1 MVQRFVRLLSPTLL
15 LLSACASV
23 LAGCEGDTLAA
34 QAELELSPERLDFG
48 AVATGEAR
56 TLSLSLRNRSPT
68 AVLDISK
75 LTLAAGTSP
84 AFTLGPAPAR
94 LEPGAEATVAV
105 RYTADDGEPDAGH
118 VQLESN
124 ARNAPRILVPLESSA
139 TTPALRVVPDRLDMG
154 NLAAGDRVARTL
166 EVHND
171 GLDVLALSRVS
182 LRTAGFQG
190 EACRDDGDCRDG
202 RCATSLGGLLC
213 AIDCAAAACPAPYS
227 CDGAHP
233 LGPRCTE
240 RARAPRLV
248 TRGFTLTD
256 AAPALIPPGG
266 MLALSVAYAPDR
278 DDRGAAQLV
287 LDSDDPERPFLAVPV
302 LGRPDDLPP
311 VAAAERAPPLTG
323 ALLPGSRI
331 GVDGRAS
338 YDPEG
343 GALSYRWSFARRP
356 EGSRATLA
364 RAASATTTFAVDLP
378 GSYAVALEVRDTG
391 GLASSNEAMVV
402 VEVGA
407 GSRVRAVLSWDRA
420 DTDLDLHLVRPGAAV
435 GSVGD
440 CSYDN
445 PSPDWPPAGSAG
457 DPSLRSADREESVSL
472 EGPADGAYTVIVTVA
487 GASPQGATAAR
498 LALEYEGV
506 EVARFEA
513 TLAAPTVA
521 WDVATLS
528 RPSGRITPLGT
539 LR

>member
-15 LLSACASV
+15 LLTVAA
-23 LAGCEGDTLAA
+23 CEGDTLAA
-34 QAELELSPERLDFG
+34 QAELDVSPARLDFG

-68 AVLDISK
+68 ASLDISK
-75 LTLAAGTSP
+75 LALAAGTAP
-84 AFTLGPAPAR
+84 AFTLGPVPTR
-94 LEPGAEATVAV
+94 LEPGAEASVAV

-139 TTPALRVVPDRLDMG
+139 TAPGLRVVPDRLDMG
-154 NLAAGDRVARTL
+154 NLAAGDRVERTL

-171 GLDVLALSRVS
+171 GLDVLVLSRAS

-202 RCATSLGGLLC
+202 RCAGSASGPLC
-213 AIDCAAAACPAPYS
+213 ATDCSSAACAAPYVCDPAH
-227 CDGAHP
+227 A

-240 RARAPRLV
+240 ATRAPRLA

-256 AAPALIPPGG
+256 ATPATVPPGG
-266 MLALSVAYAPDR
+266 LLALTVAYAPDL

-287 LDSDDPERPFLAVPV
+287 LDSDDPTRPFLAVPV

-311 VAAAERAPPLTG
+311 IAAAERGLPSATT
-323 ALLPGSRI
+323 LLPGARI
-331 GVDGRAS
+331 AVDGRAS

-343 GALSYRWSFARRP
+343 GDLTYRWSFARRP
-356 EGSRATLA
+356 EGSRATLD
-364 RAASATTTFAVDLP
+364 RATSATTTFTVDLP
-378 GSYAVALEVRDTG
+378 GSYAVALEVRDSG
-391 GLASSNEAMVV
+391 GLASSNDARVP
-402 VEVGA
+402 VEVLA
-407 GSRVRAVLSWDRA
+407 GTRLRAVLRWDRD

-435 GSVGD
+435 GSIGD

-445 PSPDWPPAGSAG
+445 PSPDWPPAGAASDPRFASA
-457 DPSLRSADREESVSL
+457 AREESVSL
-472 EGPADGAYTVIVTVA
+472 EAPADGAYTLIVTVA

-498 LALEYEGV
+498 LAIEYEGV

-513 TLAAPTVA
+513 TLATPTVA
-521 WDVATLS
+521 WDVATVS
-528 RPSGRITPLGT
+528 RPSGRITRLGT

>member
-15 LLSACASV
+15 LLTVAA
-23 LAGCEGDTLAA
+23 CEGDTLVA
-34 QAELELSPERLDFG
+34 QAELEISPARLDFG

-56 TLSLSLRNRSPT
+56 TLGLSLRNRSPT
-68 AVLDISK
+68 ASLDISK
-75 LTLAAGTSP
+75 LALAAGTAP
-84 AFTLGPAPAR
+84 AFTLGPVPTR
-94 LEPGAEATVAV
+94 LEPGTEAIVAV

-139 TTPALRVVPDRLDMG
+139 TSPALRVVPDRLDMG
-154 NLAAGDRVARTL
+154 NLAAGDRVERTL
-166 EVHND
+166 ELHND
-171 GLDVLALSRVS
+171 GLDALQLSRVS

-202 RCATSLGGLLC
+202 RCAGSVSGPLC
-213 AIDCAAAACPAPYS
+213 ASDCSTAACGAPYA
-227 CDGAHP
+227 CDPAHE
-233 LGPRCTE
+233 LGPRCIEAT
-240 RARAPRLV
+240 RAPRLA
-248 TRGFTLTD
+248 TRGFTLGD
-256 AAPALIPPGG
+256 AAPATLPPGG
-266 MLALSVAYAPDR
+266 LLALTVTYAPDL

-287 LDSDDPERPFLAVPV
+287 LDSDDPARPFLAVPV

-311 VAAAERAPPLTG
+311 VAAAARAPPIVG
-323 ALLPGSRI
+323 ALLPGARI
-331 GVDGRAS
+331 GVDGLAS

-343 GALSYRWSFARRP
+343 GALTYRWSFARRP
-356 EGSRATLA
+356 EGSRATLEHA
-364 RAASATTTFAVDLP
+364 SSATTTFAVDLP
-378 GSYAVALEVRDTG
+378 GSYTVALEVRDSG
-391 GLASSNEAMVV
+391 GLASSNDALVP
-402 VEVGA
+402 VEVLA
-407 GSRVRAVLSWDRA
+407 GTRLRAVLSWDRA
-420 DTDLDLHLVRPGAAV
+420 DSDLDLHLVRPGAAV

-457 DPSLRSADREESVSL
+457 DPRLSGESRSESVSL
-472 EGPADGAYTVIVTVA
+472 EAPAEGAYTVIVTVA

-521 WDVATLS
+521 WDVATVS
-528 RPSGRITPLGT
+528 RPSGRITRLGT